1 MNNQLKNINR
11 ILLDNGIG
19 AELLHGRFGI
29 EKENVR
35 VLQNGELS
43 ISPHPE
49 SLGDKNIHP
58 YITTDFSESQ
68 VEMITPPLN
77 SIRETYGFMETLQD
91 IVSENIG
98 DELLWPQSLPPLIP
112 ENTDIPIARYGKDGR
127 DKETY
132 RELLARIYGKER
144 QLISGIHY
152 NFSFTDE
159 LLEKLKSVLQYDGDD
174 ESFKEHIYFKLSRN
188 ILRYRWLLIWLF
200 GASPQTEE
208 TYKVKSLTTGTY
220 ESIHCKNGISL
231 RNCKSGYR
239 NKEDF
244 FINLTNTAAY
254 HKSINALLTQGK
266 LQFMK
271 ELYAPVRIKF
281 DPEYQRISHIEL
293 RFIDLNPLEKAGI
306 SLHQMHFIHLFILYC
321 LIKEE
326 TQSFDRKE
334 QDIANANHDRISC
347 CGRDEDLLL
356 ERFDGS
362 KIRPMIWAQEMIN
375 DISFMSMNYN
385 LLDNTDYKMAL
396 DAVFTIINHPEKRI
410 VFEIIQGNENPGFI
424 NSNLELAKKFKADSL
439 NKTYRFHGFEDMEL
453 STQLLLKESVRRG
466 LQFEILDRDKNFI
479 SLSNGEKTEYIMQA
493 TKTSIDNY
501 SSILLMEDKQIT
513 KKILAKNLL
522 NVPSGKQYFDLN
534 KAIKDFSYF
543 KGRPIVIKPN
553 STNFGIGITI
563 LKENNNE
570 EVYKRALEIA
580 FREEANVLIED
591 FFAGE
596 EYRFFII
603 GDRVE
608 GILKRVPANVKCDG
622 KSSIRE
628 LVTLKNQNPIRGK
641 GYRTPL
647 EKIKMDEAE
656 EMFLKTQALNFESI
670 PQKDQ
675 IIYLREN
682 SNISTG
688 GDSIDFTDEMHQS
701 YKDVAVAA
709 AKALKVKITGL
720 DMIVRNISEVAT
732 KSNYTIIELNFN
744 PAIHIHCYPFIGKNR
759 RLDEKILDA
768 LELF

>member
-1 MNNQLKNINR
+1 MNSHLKNIQS
-11 ILLDNGIG
+11 ILLSSGIG
-19 AELLHGRFGI
+19 SDLLHARFGI

-43 ISPHPE
+43 LSPHPI

-77 SIRETYGFMETLQD
+77 SLEEAHGFLETLQD
-91 IVSENIG
+91 IVAENIG

-112 ENTDIPIARYGKDGR
+112 ENIDIPIARYGKAGR

-152 NFSFTDE
+152 NFSFTDD
-159 LLEKLKSVLQYDGDD
+159 LLIKLKSSLQFEGDN
-174 ESFKEHIYFKLSRN
+174 ETFKEFIYFKLSRN
-188 ILRYRWLLIWLF
+188 IMRYRWLLIWLF

-208 TYKVKSLTTGTY
+208 NYKVKSLSTGTY
-220 ESIHCKNGISL
+220 ESIHCSQGISL

-244 FINLTNTAAY
+244 FIDLTNTSAY
-254 HKSINALLTQGK
+254 HTSINTLIKQGK
-266 LQFMK
+266 LQFDK

-281 DPEYQRISHIEL
+281 NPDNQQISHLEL

-306 SLHQMHFIHLFILYC
+306 SLNEMHFIHLFILFC
-321 LIKEE
+321 LMIEE
-326 TQSFDRKE
+326 SNPLDRAE
-334 QDIANANHDRISC
+334 QDIANSNHDKVSC
-347 CGRDEDLLL
+347 CGRDENILLAK
-356 ERFDGS
+356 FDGS
-362 KIRPMIWAQEMIN
+362 PIKPLKWAQEMVNEISMIANQFNLLETSVYN
-375 DISFMSMNYN
+375 DALNHVTNLMTHPESRVVFEVTQGNANLGFINYN
-385 LLDNTDYKMAL
+385 LKLANKYKQESL
-396 DAVFTIINHPEKRI
+396 
-410 VFEIIQGNENPGFI
+410 
-424 NSNLELAKKFKADSL
+424 SKAYL
-439 NKTYRFHGFEDMEL
+439 FHGFEDMEL

-479 SLSNGEKTEYIMQA
+479 SLDNGRKTEFIMQA

-513 KKILAKNLL
+513 KNILAKHKL
-522 NVPSGKQYFDLN
+522 NVPTGKQYNDYSL
-534 KAIKDFSYF
+534 ASKDYEFF
-543 KGRPIVIKPN
+543 KDSPIVIKPN

-563 LKENNNE
+563 LKENKSE
-570 EVYKRALEIA
+570 ELYKRALEIA
-580 FREEANVLIED
+580 FQEDKNVLIED
-591 FFAGE
+591 FFEGE
-596 EYRFFII
+596 EYRFFVI
-603 GDRVE
+603 GDEVE
-608 GILKRVPANVKCDG
+608 AILKRVPANVKGDG
-622 KSSIRE
+622 KFSIRK

-647 EKIKMDEAE
+647 EKISLGEAE
-656 EMFLKTQALNFESI
+656 EIFLKTQELDFESI

-688 GDSIDFTDEMHQS
+688 GDSIDFTDEMHHS
-701 YKDVAVAA
+701 YKEIAVAA
-709 AKALKVKITGL
+709 TKALNVKITGL
-720 DMIVRNISEVAT
+720 DMIVRNISDSAAN
-732 KSNYTIIELNFN
+732 SNYTIIELNFN
-744 PAIHIHCYPFIGKNR
+744 PAIHIHCYPFVGKNR
-759 RLDEKILDA
+759 KLNEKILDA
-768 LELF
+768 LELS